1 MIEEQG
7 GAMHARHVEAY
18 IRLEAATCEKKF
30 RQGLSTVVWHDQH
43 DEYCSTV
50 WIRNISEFQILISYS
65 GFSPESSGY
74 GDGEVVLPLVRVA
87 TNSNY
92 NKPYFRCPHCA
103 KRRGQLVLALRKW
116 ACRQCHGLGHRSQ
129 YLGPVYRQ
137 QQRLDEL
144 VRLLRPVGGQ
154 PTRPRYMR
162 AERFA
167 ALEEQYAALRAAL
180 RGSPRLVPERSLRLT
195 LTPTW
200 EPSSEPWPI

>member
-30 RQGLSTVVWHDQH
+30 RQGLGTVVWHDQH
-43 DEYCSTV
+43 DEYCGTA
-50 WIRNISEFQILISYS
+50 WIRNISQTQALIVYS
-65 GFSPESSGY
+65 SLAPQSSGCDQ
-74 GDGEVVLPLVRVA
+74 GVAVLRLVRVD
-87 TNSNY
+87 TNPNY
-92 NKPYFRCPHCA
+92 RKPYFSCPGCA
-103 KRRGQLVLALRKW
+103 KRSGQLVLVQQEW
-116 ACRQCHGLGHRSQ
+116 ACRQCLGLDYRSQ
-129 YLGPVYRQ
+129 YLGPAYRQ

-167 ALEEQYAALRAAL
+167 ALEEEYAALRAAL